1 MKKFITTVLMLMVT
15 MQLFAQGEGSVIADT
30 LEGSE
35 KIYVVVACVAI
46 ILLGLLLFLFSIE
59 RRLKKLEK
67 KSSDKIMF

>member
-15 MQLFAQGEGSVIADT
+15 LQLFAQGEGSAIADT
-30 LEGSE
+30 LAGSE
-35 KIYVVVACVAI
+35 KIYVVVACVGI

-67 KSSDKIMF
+67 KS